1 MASHPENELDSSGI
15 TAVNRQP
22 VNTLGHVRLQ
32 DETGTR
38 LLVPQPSSDPNDPL
52 NW

>member
-1 MASHPENELDSSGI
+1 MTSHPENEFDSSGI
-15 TAVNRQP
+15 TGVHRRP
-22 VNTLGHVRLQ
+22 VNTLGHVRLH